1 MPCRV
6 RSRGLCKGCQGR
18 SNSLSGLFDVRV
30 PEASSLKLGDY
41 LSDLRQVYS
50 DLYVEDK
57 LAKRTPIGGE
67 IPKGLYSKAAYLCV
81 PRSCNKILIPK
92 QLTGDYA
99 YLLGALRDCT
109 AYGREYE
116 IKFTQA
122 SKEWLLR
129 SVAGRLGVVFGVTR
143 FGLSYRPDSRTYAL
157 KINSK
162 ALFSILVSHAR
173 IDLKPNPTPPIVK
186 DSPLSVQ
193 RWYIAGFYDAEGDKS
208 LARVRMWQSWPR
220 PSSCPPL
227 DDIKDML
234 ERQRIR
240 SGVVKVGRGASGLYE
255 FCLEVYANPRGN
267 KEEFLSLIPLE
278 HPHISLRG
286 PRKFRRA

>member
-1 MPCRV
+1 M
-6 RSRGLCKGCQGR
+6 GCAKDVKGR
-18 SNSLSGLFDVRV
+18 SNSFSGLFDVRV
-30 PEASSLKLGDY
+30 PETSSLKLGDY
-41 LSDLRQVYS
+41 LSELGQAYS
-50 DLYVEDK
+50 NLYVEDK

-67 IPKGLYSKAAYLCV
+67 IRGGLYSKAVYLCV
-81 PRSCNKILIPK
+81 PRSRNKVLIPK

-109 AYGREYE
+109 AYAREYE

-122 SKEWLLR
+122 SKRWLLR
-129 SVAGRLGVVFGVTR
+129 SVASRLDVVFGVTK
-143 FGLSYRPDSRTYAL
+143 FGLTYRRDSRTYAL

-186 DSPLSVQ
+186 DSPFGVQ
-193 RWYIAGFYDAEGDKS
+193 RWYMTGFYDAEGDKS
-208 LARVRMWQSWPR
+208 LTRIRMWQSWPH
-220 PSSCPPL
+220 PSNCPPL

-240 SGVVKVGRGASGLYE
+240 SGVVKVGRGVSGLYE
-255 FCLEVYANPRGN
+255 FSLEVYAIPRGN
-267 KEEFLSLIPLE
+267 KEEFMNLIPLE